1 MLSILVLSILAFSLA
16 APFMGVSAALSV
28 PELSSNTGNV
38 GDTIDVSGD
47 PDDVTSGATIN
58 VYWDNVLGTSS
69 ILLNTTTGMSNGNYT
84 VKIDIPATESG
95 THYVWVEDAST
106 TLSKKSLGF
115 VVSPELDVDPDE
127 GLAGDE
133 LTLEGTGFAGGE
145 QYNVTFF
152 NSSDASQVVDIDDDE
167 ETDDYGSFTVTFDV
181 PSGWVYGDYM
191 INVTDGTNTNISTA
205 FTIGP
210 AITLDVDEGPE
221 GTVVTITGRGFNES
235 DTLEAGDITWDLDYN
250 ITIVDDEIDIDD
262 DGEFSG
268 AVIVPSDG
276 VGDHNITVN
285 DGVWTDDADFEIDG
299 ASSVSVDPTYGSVG
313 STITVE
319 GANFTQ
325 LAGQDVELYLN
336 RTSNGDTTS
345 VGEVETEADG
355 TFTGTFRVPALSSA
369 VYELIAN
376 SSEGVD
382 ATDDFKIGIIAV
394 MLADDSGVSGDEVF
408 VTGTGFET
416 GEFNCTIGDELVIS
430 GGTVD
435 AEETLSDTFFVPTM
449 AAGTYSI
456 TVVDE
461 DDNEISVTYIVTGTT
476 SVTAD
481 PTDVAIGYNLTLEG
495 ENFAKSE
502 DTEMTWYVYNSSWS
516 LDISDM
522 VNFTGSQDDANLTQY
537 GNFTSLYQV
546 PDSLLLGNTYT
557 INATDKTA
565 QGDTWA
571 ETTITIVEEEVEIGP
586 NSASYS
592 LGGTVTFSLRAT
604 FKKTDSVL
612 QIEDPDGE
620 LYFETI
626 LIDGKWV
633 DVDPWQVVRI
643 RDQIDDNS
651 MYPYIIPSDASTGI
665 WTWTLYEDETDDAD
679 VIETGTITV
688 LPTSAEQVD
697 AQLTDVK
704 DSLFDLSTD
713 LGDVAGDVDD
723 LYSELYSE
731 IGDVASDV
739 NALSSEIGDVA
750 SDVDGLSSEIG
761 DIVGDLADDISS
773 ATSAANAAGDAVED
787 LESSLG
793 DLEDSVSDIADT
805 ADSAKTAANAA
816 ADAASDAA
824 SAAEDASSATSGLTT
839 LVYGAIGASLIAA
852 LAAIVSLMQ
861 ISRRIAG

>member
-28 PELSSNTGNV
+28 PELSSYAGNV

-58 VYWDNVLGTSS
+58 VYWDAAIGTGA
-69 ILLNTTTGMSNGNYT
+69 ILLNTTTGMNDGNYT
-84 VKIDIPATESG
+84 VKIDIPETESG
-95 THYVWVEDAST
+95 THYVWVEDTSS
-106 TLSKKSLGF
+106 TLSRKSLNF
-115 VVSPELDVDPDE
+115 TVSPELDVDPEE

-133 LTLEGTGFAGGE
+133 LTLDGTGFADGE

-152 NSSDASQVVDIDDDE
+152 NSTDASQVVDIDDDE

-181 PSGWVYGDYM
+181 PSGWSYGDYV
-191 INVTDGTNTNISTA
+191 INVTDGTNTNITTA

-250 ITIVDDEIDIDD
+250 LTIVDDEIDIDE

-285 DGVWTDDADFEIDG
+285 DGVWDDDADFEIDNG
-299 ASSVSVDPTYGSVG
+299 GTSSVSVDPTYGAAG

-325 LAGQDVELYLN
+325 LAGRDIELYLN
-336 RTSNGDTTS
+336 RTSNGDITS

-355 TFTGTFRVPALSSA
+355 TFTGTFTVPAISFA
-369 VYELIAN
+369 TYELIAN
-376 SSEGVD
+376 SSEGVN
-382 ATDDFKIGIIAV
+382 ATDGFKVGIMAV
-394 MLADDSGVSGDEVF
+394 IISPTSGASGEEVV

-416 GEFNCTIGDELVIS
+416 GDFNCTIGDELVIS
-430 GGTVD
+430 GGTVS

-449 AAGTYSI
+449 AAGTYTV

-461 DDNEISVTYIVTGTT
+461 DDNEISVTYLVTGTT
-476 SVTAD
+476 SMTAD
-481 PTDVAIGYNLTLEG
+481 PTDVAVGYNLTLEG
-495 ENFAKSE
+495 ENFAQSE

-516 LDISDM
+516 LDISAM
-522 VNFTGSQDDANLTQY
+522 VNFTGSNDNANLTQY
-537 GNFTSLYQV
+537 GNFTSLYQI
-546 PDSLLLGNTYT
+546 PDSLILGNTYT
-557 INATDKTA
+557 INATDDTA
-565 QGDTWA
+565 QADTWA

-586 NSASYS
+586 NTGSYS
-592 LGGTVTFSLRAT
+592 LGDTITFSIVAT
-604 FKKTDSVL
+604 FEKVGSVL
-612 QIEDPDGE
+612 QIEDPSGE
-620 LYFETI
+620 LYFESTFGA
-626 LIDGKWV
+626 DDWTE
-633 DVDPWQVVRI
+633 VDPWQVVQI
-643 RDQIDDNS
+643 RNQVDES
-651 MYPYIIPSDASTGI
+651 SFYPYIIPSDAATGT
-665 WTWTLYEDETDDAD
+665 WVWTLFEDATDDSD
-679 VIETGTITV
+679 VIKTGTIEV
-688 LPTSAEQVD
+688 LPTSAAQVD
-697 AQLTDVK
+697 ARLSDVE
-704 DSLFDLSTD
+704 DSISDVEDHIS
-713 LGDVAGDVDD
+713 DVATDITGDIADVQSDLADD
-723 LYSELYSE
+723 
-731 IGDVASDV
+731 ID
-739 NALSSEIGDVA
+739 ALSSEIGDVA
-750 SDVDGLSSEIG
+750 SDVDGLKSG
-761 DIVGDLADDISS
+761 IVGDLADDIAA
-773 ATSAANAAGDAVED
+773 ATAAANAAGDAVDD
-787 LESSLG
+787 LDSSLG
-793 DLEDSVSDIADT
+793 DLEDSVSDIANT
-805 ADSAKTAANAA
+805 ADSAETAANAA

-824 SAAEDASSATSGLTT
+824 SAAEDASSAASGLTT